1 VQQVYLNVNQ
11 PDLCCPLSDRT
22 PHSDEHFMPYA
33 NTSVFRAW
41 CENKIS
47 GILCRP
53 PSNAPWTN
61 SSLAAYILNQLCT
74 IKPRHL
80 LNDFEEIDFLI
91 AHVHSP
97 GDTTTEH
104 HLWLSLLGQFIKK
117 LIERILKDRGINHP
131 DIASLR
137 SLDYISTAQL
147 PIAACQQFYAVMRYG
162 VGNVQA
168 SQLFKMFEGFLLARR
183 EPVVVVLLGTMET
196 TQFMKMLGALAGE
209 SATRHIKVLLCGDV
223 YPSIAPDFRE
233 FQLIE
238 ADTEYKGK
246 TIN

>member
-1 VQQVYLNVNQ
+1 
-11 PDLCCPLSDRT
+11 
-22 PHSDEHFMPYA
+22 MPYT

-47 GILCRP
+47 GILCQP

-104 HLWLSLLGQFIKK
+104 HRWLSLLGQFIKK
-117 LIERILKDRGINHP
+117 LIERILKDRGIDHP

-147 PIAACQQFYAVMRYG
+147 PVAACQQFYAVMKYG

-168 SQLFKMFEGFLLARR
+168 SQLFKMFEDFLLARR
-183 EPVVVVLLGTMET
+183 EPVVVVLLGTMKT
-196 TQFMKMLGALAGE
+196 TQFVKMLGALAGE
-209 SATRHIKVLLCGDV
+209 SVTRHIKVLLCGDV

-238 ADTEYKGK
+238 ADTEYKGI
-246 TIN
+246 TMN